1 MSWQNEIPAHF
12 LAELEGDFVPM
23 AGNPRHFKKATKT
36 TDQRMLI
43 LNRVIEIQ
51 RKRATVFAFR
61 SYEPF
66 PISDME
72 FLGIANWIEENI

>member
-1 MSWQNEIPAHF
+1 M
-12 LAELEGDFVPM
+12 
-23 AGNPRHFKKATKT
+23 T

-61 SYEPF
+61 AHL
-66 PISDME
+66 PIE
-72 FLGIANWIEENI
+72 NFGFREIANWIETNL